1 MIRQEP
7 VLSGWALFIG
17 MRALPVI
24 SFLKMMPD
32 LAASALSTKL
42 MNPFKRILVG
52 LDLRFFSRP
61 SKEPGHFQ
69 FESKE
74 PRI

>member
-24 SFLKMMPD
+24 SFLKMKPD
-32 LAASALSTKL
+32 LAVSALSTKL

-52 LDLRFFSRP
+52 LDLRNFFP
-61 SKEPGHFQ
+61 SFKGAGALPV
-69 FESKE
+69 
-74 PRI
+74 